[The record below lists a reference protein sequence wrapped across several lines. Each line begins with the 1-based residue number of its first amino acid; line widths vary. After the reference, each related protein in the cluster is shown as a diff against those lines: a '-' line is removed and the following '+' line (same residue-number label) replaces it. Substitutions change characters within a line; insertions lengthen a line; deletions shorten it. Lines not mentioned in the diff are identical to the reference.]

1 MKSMMNRKMGVENP
15 STATIVCQGETFTFK
30 LDQALADN
38 GGIFLIV
45 KQFSL
50 NLCTAFWIGDRAES
64 VLQNG

>member
-1 MKSMMNRKMGVENP
+1 MMNRKMGVENP

-38 GGIFLIV
+38 GGIFFIV